1 MLNLNQ
7 VFNELALDTDVAQL
21 VRCSVVSAI
30 EFYNVYCTM
39 HNVAGSTNVHGES
52 QKGLDILADDI
63 FIKQFLD
70 SGLCSLICSEEQ
82 PEAIESTGQLAVCFD
97 PLDGSSVI
105 EANFA
110 TGSVLGVYRADDVIG
125 LSPRQMQVAFYFVY
139 GPNLTLTIASK
150 DKVFAG
156 KLTDT
161 GWELD
166 VVEPL
171 QKDAVLALGNFQLLN
186 DADIYKKVQ
195 KMLDFNLSLRYSGA
209 LVSDVHMLIV
219 KSGGIFVRPS
229 CAKKP
234 PKLRLLYECGP
245 LAFIV
250 EALGGTS
257 FADGKSI
264 LDTEITNLHQTVD
277 FLLGNDSL
285 VREWLEA

>member
-7 VFNELALDTDVAQL
+7 VLDELGLDKDVTEL
-21 VRCSVVSAI
+21 VRCSVLSAI

-39 HNVAGSTNVHGES
+39 HNVVGSTNVHGES
-52 QKGLDILADDI
+52 QKALDIVADDI
-63 FIKQFLD
+63 FTKNFLD

-82 PEAIESTGQLAVCFD
+82 ADAIESVGELAVCFD

-110 TGSVLGVYRADDVIG
+110 TGSVLGVYRADDLIG

-150 DKVFAG
+150 NKVFAG

-161 GWELD
+161 GWEMD
-166 VVEPL
+166 VLADL
-171 QKDAVLALGNFQLLN
+171 QQNAVLALGNFKLLV
-186 DADIYKKVQ
+186 DRDIYRKVQ
-195 KMLDFNLSLRYSGA
+195 KMLEFNLSLRYSGA

-229 CAKKP
+229 CVNKA

-250 EALGGTS
+250 EALGGAS
-257 FADGKSI
+257 FANGKSI
-264 LDTEITNLHQTVD
+264 LDVKIVDLHQTVD
-277 FLLGNDSL
+277 FLLGNAVL